1 MNEIKCP
8 HCGGMFT
15 IDEAGFAAILKQVRD
30 AEFDKEVRR
39 HEELLATEKQQAV
52 QLAVAEALGK
62 AQGDAAVKEARIAEL
77 EARLDAAARE
87 RENEARLA
95 QAERERALADAVAAT
110 PGLSVSAVNGRQEIG
125 RRSICFRQRYTRGIL
140 PLHS

>member
-39 HEELLATEKQQAV
+39 HADLLETEKRQAV
-52 QLAVAEALGK
+52 ELAVAQALGD
-62 AQGDAAVKEARIAEL
+62 AQGAAAQKEARIAEL
-77 EARLDAAARE
+77 EARLEAAARE
-87 RENEARLA
+87 RESESRLA
-95 QAERERALADAVAAT
+95 QA
-110 PGLSVSAVNGRQEIG
+110 
-125 RRSICFRQRYTRGIL
+125 
-140 PLHS
+140 

>member
-39 HEELLATEKQQAV
+39 HEELDVYKRQAKELYV
-52 QLAVAEALGK
+52 MAG
-62 AQGDAAVKEARIAEL
+62 EARNGQGASRFSYKQMALYGGIVTWPHTCL
-77 EARLDAAARE
+77 LYTSGSGRLRPVLGA
-87 RENEARLA
+87 
-95 QAERERALADAVAAT
+95 
-110 PGLSVSAVNGRQEIG
+110 
-125 RRSICFRQRYTRGIL
+125 
-140 PLHS
+140 

>member
-39 HEELLATEKQQAV
+39 HEQLLATEKQQAV
-52 QLAVAEALGK
+52 QLAVAEALG
-62 AQGDAAVKEARIAEL
+62 G
-77 EARLDAAARE
+77 
-87 RENEARLA
+87 
-95 QAERERALADAVAAT
+95 
-110 PGLSVSAVNGRQEIG
+110 SAPV
-125 RRSICFRQRYTRGIL
+125 
-140 PLHS
+140 

>member
-39 HEELLATEKQQAV
+39 HEQLLATEKQQAV

-62 AQGDAAVKEARIAEL
+62 AQGDAAVKEARIVEL

-95 QAERERALADAVAAT
+95 QAVSYTHLDVYKRQTVHAASPTSWSTTRAPSWPRPWWASRARAT
-110 PGLSVSAVNGRQEIG
+110 
-125 RRSICFRQRYTRGIL
+125 TT
-140 PLHS
+140 

>member
-87 RENEARLA
+87 RENEDVYKRQASTCGTRRGPPAWPAARTCSA
-95 QAERERALADAVAAT
+95 CTPPASATAPTASWRAPTA
-110 PGLSVSAVNGRQEIG
+110 P
-125 RRSICFRQRYTRGIL
+125 RSTTR
-140 PLHS
+140 